1 MHDTRIP
8 QCTKMKICIHRQ
20 YASAVQP
27 KNANEICYANTSL
40 LY

>member
-1 MHDTRIP
+1 
-8 QCTKMKICIHRQ
+8 MKICIHRQ

-40 LY
+40 LC